1 MLRRWYDTDYKM
13 EKDVVKNFLG
23 APFQITGA
31 RDEGDTAVNRH
42 HNWVSLLHILLMKH
56 KEKKAHLLN
65 AYSCGLDNALRIC
78 KRLKLEQHNHWEQLD
93 TEFNEIIPK
102 VRKRTV
108 KMHEKMAECVVN
120 LARRDYHEIVCSMDK
135 EFLVEITREKMDH
148 KKLGEIDGIPNCCID
163 AFVENRWDIFEINA
177 LMLGKPIAQNRTTQQ
192 PNFSSNINR
201 TTYTTPEEDEE
212 FISRKA
218 RELGLPTQMIE
229 DADFIIINTFN
240 PGLGDESFE
249 KQKDDSESIA
259 TGVRTYPFL
268 THIPCEDCIRNF
280 ENSPSAIMNN
290 RFSDFCKFRFPEL
303 YEAIIADASTYS

>member
-1 MLRRWYDTDYKM
+1 MLRRWSDTDYKM

-23 APFQITGA
+23 APFPITSEWF
-31 RDEGDTAVNRH
+31 DEDTAGSRH
-42 HNWVSLLHILLMKH
+42 HQRVALLHILLMKH
-56 KEKKAHLLN
+56 KEKKGFVLFTDF
-65 AYSCGLDNALRIC
+65 CGLDNALKIC
-78 KRLKLEQHNHWEQLD
+78 KRLKLEQHNNWEQLD
-93 TEFNEIIPK
+93 TVFNEIIPR

-108 KMHEKMAECVVN
+108 KMHEKMAECIVN
-120 LARRDYHEIVCSMDK
+120 LARRGFHEIVCSMDK

-192 PNFSSNINR
+192 PNSSSNINR

-249 KQKDDSESIA
+249 KQKDDSEAIA

>member
-1 MLRRWYDTDYKM
+1 M
-13 EKDVVKNFLG
+13 EKDVVKNFLS
-23 APFQITGA
+23 APFQITGL
-31 RDEGDTAVNRH
+31 RDEGDTADNRYH
-42 HNWVSLLHILLMKH
+42 GWVSLLHILLMKH

-65 AYSCGLDNALRIC
+65 TWACGLDNALRIC

-108 KMHEKMAECVVN
+108 KMHEKMAECIVN

-135 EFLVEITREKMDH
+135 EFLVKIMREKMDH
-148 KKLGEIDGIPNCCID
+148 KKLGEIEGFPNCCID
-163 AFVENRWDIFEINA
+163 AFVESRWDVFEINA
-177 LMLGKPIAQNRTTQQ
+177 LMLDKPIAQNRTTQEPKKST
-192 PNFSSNINR
+192 PNSS
-201 TTYTTPEEDEE
+201 PEEDEE

-218 RELGLPTQMIE
+218 VELGLPTQMIE
-229 DADFIIINTFN
+229 DADFVILNAFN

-249 KQKDDSESIA
+249 KQRDDDEAVA
-259 TGVRTYPFL
+259 TGIRTYPFL

-280 ENSPSAIMNN
+280 ENSPSAKMNN

-303 YEAIIADASTYS
+303 YEVIIADAKIAVSETGKRFSDRR